1 MHTTYAVA
9 KATADATVL
18 PAVCDLDISDGERF
32 FELLRSKSTELGWL
46 LRQVETHIDEQH
58 QRAKAARDID
68 EMQRLEDA
76 DPYRWFADAKHS
88 LQAGLMFLERAVTQ
102 STAFH
107 GGGVERRL
115 IRLPQV
121 VERTGL
127 SRSTI
132 YRRVAEGGFPRP
144 VNPRGSLSA
153 WVEDEVN
160 AWINAEIMNRDAKSG
175 FSSMD

>member
-1 MHTTYAVA
+1 
-9 KATADATVL
+9 
-18 PAVCDLDISDGERF
+18 
-32 FELLRSKSTELGWL
+32 
-46 LRQVETHIDEQH
+46 
-58 QRAKAARDID
+58 
-68 EMQRLEDA
+68 
-76 DPYRWFADAKHS
+76 
-88 LQAGLMFLERAVTQ
+88 MFLERAVTQ